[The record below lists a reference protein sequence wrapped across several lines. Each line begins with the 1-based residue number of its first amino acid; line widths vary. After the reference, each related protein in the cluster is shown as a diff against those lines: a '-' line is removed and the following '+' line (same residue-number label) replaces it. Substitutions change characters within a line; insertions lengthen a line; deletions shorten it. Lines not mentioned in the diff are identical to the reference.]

1 MKVHG
6 SDLVLYPHKRA
17 WVNKRLRHGPGFS
30 TAKSSPSLPLTP
42 GALDCYKS
50 VCGMLLSGCAS
61 SISNP
66 FRLEAIQGQ
75 APSFIERE
83 KSGWVE

>member
-30 TAKSSPSLPLTP
+30 TAKSSPSLPLTLRT
-42 GALDCYKS
+42 LDCYKIYLWN
-50 VCGMLLSGCAS
+50 VAFRACIFHRTLSG
-61 SISNP
+61 
-66 FRLEAIQGQ
+66 GM
-75 APSFIERE
+75 PSKGKYLPSLIGR
-83 KSGWVE
+83 